1 MNFTVQR
8 FMFIIFFVLFGLLFL
23 VSSYYYF
30 TQKNKTATVI
40 LSALNSDISETG
52 YILSK
57 NIINEESLSAMRPY
71 LDRVSA
77 NNDFALAIQ
86 IHNENRVLISTD
98 PSYNDLMPTYTLYIE
113 EKSAYENLTSLQTM
127 EKGIRYYDNGSLKK
141 LKLLFILDR
150 DEINRYFDKNELNFI
165 LSFVL
170 APLLSILIFWM
181 FIRWMITKPLEA
193 LRQFAYYQDKVPNI
207 FRLKELEI
215 IRYSMAQ
222 TFNRLENEKK
232 ELYSMART
240 DSLSGLANRNALN
253 EHLERLILQC
263 KRSGEE
269 FAFLF
274 LDLDHFKAI
283 NDSLGHNVGDE
294 LLRNVASMIDEVLRP
309 KDFVARVGGDE
320 FVVILQEYSSVMDLT
335 NVMQRI
341 LDQLS
346 RTWVIQTYPISIT
359 SSIGIAFYPKD
370 GDDIVSLMKH
380 SDIAMY
386 EAKQKGRARY
396 HFFTEELNQKV
407 QNTISLNKEMVEAL
421 KNKEYEL
428 YYQPKV
434 DVRTSKIIGAE
445 ALIRWISPSK
455 GIISPDVFI
464 PLAEENNFI
473 LLLGEWVVNEAIEQ
487 QSKFKKQNIDIS
499 VSINVSAK
507 QILADGFT
515 HTFVKTLE
523 RNNINPESIDIEIT
537 EYMFLEETVDSSKVL
552 HELHKL
558 GVTISLDD
566 FGTGYSSLSYLKEF
580 PIDHLKIDKSFIDDY
595 ATDQGTVFL
604 ETIVKMGQTLNMKVI
619 AEGIEEK
626 EQLEYLKSVGCNQYQ
641 GYYFSK
647 PLPVKEFIEL
657 YSNS

>member
-1 MNFTVQR
+1 
-8 FMFIIFFVLFGLLFL
+8 MFIIFFVLFGILFL

-40 LSALNSDISETG
+40 LSALNSDISETS

-57 NIINEESLSAMRPY
+57 NIINEESISAMRPY

-77 NNDFALAIQ
+77 NNDFVLAIQ

-98 PSYNDLMPTYTLYIE
+98 PSYNDLIPTYPFYSE
-113 EKSAYENLTSLQTM
+113 ENSAYANLTHLENT
-127 EKGIRYYDNGSLKK
+127 EKDIRYYENGSLKK

-150 DEINRYFDKNELNFI
+150 DEVNRYFDKNELNFF
-165 LSFVL
+165 LSFAL

-181 FIRWMITKPLEA
+181 LIRWMITKPLEL
-193 LRQFAYYQDKVPNI
+193 LRQFAYYQDKIPNI

-222 TFNRLENEKK
+222 TFSRLENEKK
-232 ELYSMART
+232 ELYAMART

-253 EHLERLILQC
+253 EYLERLILQC
-263 KRSGEE
+263 QRSDEE

-294 LLRNVASMIDEVLRP
+294 LLRNIASIIDEVLRP
-309 KDFVARVGGDE
+309 KDFIARVGGDE
-320 FVVILQEYSSVMDLT
+320 FVVILQEYSSIMDLT
-335 NVMQRI
+335 NVTQRI

-359 SSIGIAFYPKD
+359 SSVGIAFYPKD
-370 GDDIVSLMKH
+370 GHDIISLMKH

-407 QNTISLNKEMVEAL
+407 QNTIGLNNEMVEAL

-473 LLLGEWVVNEAIEQ
+473 LQLGEWVVNEAIEQ
-487 QSKFKKQNIDIS
+487 QSKFKRQNIDIS
-499 VSINVSAK
+499 ISINISAK

-515 HTFVKTLE
+515 HNFVKTLE
-523 RNNINPESIDIEIT
+523 RNNIRPESIDIEIT
-537 EYMFLEETVDSSKVL
+537 EYMFLEETEDSSKVL

-566 FGTGYSSLSYLKEF
+566 FGTGYSSLSYLKEY
-580 PIDHLKIDKSFIDDY
+580 PIDYLKIDKSFIDDY
-595 ATDQGTVFL
+595 ATDKGTVFL
-604 ETIVKMGQTLNMKVI
+604 ETIVKMGQTLHMKVI

-647 PLPVKEFIEL
+647 PLPAKEFIEL
-657 YSNS
+657 YFDSIS

>member
-1 MNFTVQR
+1 
-8 FMFIIFFVLFGLLFL
+8 
-23 VSSYYYF
+23 
-30 TQKNKTATVI
+30 
-40 LSALNSDISETG
+40 
-52 YILSK
+52 
-57 NIINEESLSAMRPY
+57 
-71 LDRVSA
+71 
-77 NNDFALAIQ
+77 
-86 IHNENRVLISTD
+86 
-98 PSYNDLMPTYTLYIE
+98 
-113 EKSAYENLTSLQTM
+113 
-127 EKGIRYYDNGSLKK
+127 
-141 LKLLFILDR
+141 
-150 DEINRYFDKNELNFI
+150 
-165 LSFVL
+165 
-170 APLLSILIFWM
+170 
-181 FIRWMITKPLEA
+181 
-193 LRQFAYYQDKVPNI
+193 
-207 FRLKELEI
+207 
-215 IRYSMAQ
+215 
-222 TFNRLENEKK
+222 
-232 ELYSMART
+232 MART

-253 EHLERLILQC
+253 EYLERLILQC
-263 KRSGEE
+263 QRSDEE

-294 LLRNVASMIDEVLRP
+294 LLRNIASIIDEVLRP
-309 KDFVARVGGDE
+309 KDFIARVGGDE
-320 FVVILQEYSSVMDLT
+320 FVVILQEYSSIMDLT
-335 NVMQRI
+335 NVTQRI

-359 SSIGIAFYPKD
+359 SSVGIAFYPKD
-370 GDDIVSLMKH
+370 GHDIISLMKH

-407 QNTISLNKEMVEAL
+407 QNTIGLNNEMVEAL

-473 LLLGEWVVNEAIEQ
+473 LQLGEWVVNEAIEQ
-487 QSKFKKQNIDIS
+487 QSKFKRQNIDIS
-499 VSINVSAK
+499 ISINISAK

-515 HTFVKTLE
+515 HNFVKTLE
-523 RNNINPESIDIEIT
+523 RNNIRPESIDIEIT
-537 EYMFLEETVDSSKVL
+537 EYMFLEETEDSSKVL

-566 FGTGYSSLSYLKEF
+566 FGTGYSSLSYLKEY
-580 PIDHLKIDKSFIDDY
+580 PIDYLKIDKSFIDDY
-595 ATDQGTVFL
+595 ATDKGTVFL
-604 ETIVKMGQTLNMKVI
+604 ETIVKMGQTLHMKVI

-647 PLPVKEFIEL
+647 PLPAKEFIEL
-657 YSNS
+657 YFDSIS